1 MKKIVY
7 IISILLIFAVAQA
20 FAEMPGKASSSAQS
34 KQKRLQSSVVS
45 AVQQKEEHPGVPAA
59 PFNLNATIR
68 SCKRID
74 LAWGYSRSTQDGF
87 VIERRTETE
96 GEYKVIGAISH
107 QGSLLYEDHR
117 VYPNTTYLY
126 RVRAFNRDGYSE
138 PSAEIQA
145 ATPPQLLPSAPNS
158 VSAQII
164 EGVTNDECKGPHVL
178 IQWYDTSNNE
188 EGFKVERKREG
199 EEIFTEI
206 GRAKKNEKA
215 LIPSG
220 CAVWGTSYYRVK
232 AYNSYGESEESPICS
247 AVR

>member
-7 IISILLIFAVAQA
+7 IISVLLIFAAAQA
-20 FAEMPGKASSSAQS
+20 FAEIPGKVPSLTTS

-45 AVQQKEEHPGVPAA
+45 SVQEKEEHPGVPAV
-59 PFNLNATIR
+59 PFNLHATVR
-68 SCKRID
+68 SSKQID
-74 LAWGYSRSTQDGF
+74 LAWGYGRSTEDGF
-87 VIERRTETE
+87 VLERRTETE
-96 GEYKVIGAISH
+96 GEYKVVAAIS
-107 QGSLLYEDHR
+107 QGSLRYEDLR

-138 PSAEIQA
+138 ASAEIQA
-145 ATPPQLLPSAPNS
+145 TTPPQLLPSAPNN

-188 EGFKVERKREG
+188 DGFKVERKREG
-199 EEIFTEI
+199 EGVFTEI
-206 GRAKKNEKA
+206 GRAKRNEKA

-232 AYNSYGESEESPICS
+232 AFNSYGDSEESPICS